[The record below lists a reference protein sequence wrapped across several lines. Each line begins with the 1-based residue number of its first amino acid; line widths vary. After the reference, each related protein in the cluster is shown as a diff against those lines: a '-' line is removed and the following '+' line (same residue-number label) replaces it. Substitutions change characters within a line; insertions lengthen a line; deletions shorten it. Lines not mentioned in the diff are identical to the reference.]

1 LISNKSLA
9 VIAGVAGTLAA
20 ANAQLAPGA
29 MSDSA
34 NQGPKE
40 SVPILTAPRPVF
52 EFEMATPPRR
62 IVDAAAFH
70 LALW

>member
-1 LISNKSLA
+1 
-9 VIAGVAGTLAA
+9 
-20 ANAQLAPGA
+20 